1 MYSLEIIIIIFLV
14 HNAVVT
20 AAIFAPNPSSLRPNS
35 KRKSTVDSQEDE
47 GEVMITA
54 DFTGALK
61 VVRNLKWTIHHKTE
75 EKSWQRSLLG
85 YC

>member
-61 VVRNLKWTIHHKTE
+61 VVRNLKGTH
-75 EKSWQRSLLG
+75 SS
-85 YC
+85 